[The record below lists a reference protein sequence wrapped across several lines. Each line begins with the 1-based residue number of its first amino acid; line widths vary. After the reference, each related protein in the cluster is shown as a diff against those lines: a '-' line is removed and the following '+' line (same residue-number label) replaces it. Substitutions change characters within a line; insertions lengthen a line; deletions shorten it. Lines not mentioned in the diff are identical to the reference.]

1 MEGIGN
7 VSVTV
12 SGQGRI
18 NLPPLLTIGRTPPT
32 DGAILYVFFIDF
44 QVTAF
49 DDDLIWNQVSADTVQ
64 IRGGRL
70 LTFDGIRQAKEVF
83 VSRLFNRIERLT
95 YLSYNASDLVNG
107 GIGTGSTE
115 ALLDMGFDG
124 HSQAT
129 ELGYDLA
136 EGVSGRA
143 LLSGYAQYYY
153 NPENDYRYIPIRGT
167 FT

>member
-7 VSVTV
+7 VSSTV

-18 NLPPLLTIGRTPPT
+18 NLPPLLTVGRTPPN
-32 DGAILYVFFIDF
+32 DGAILYVFYVDF
-44 QVTAF
+44 QVTSF
-49 DDDLIWNQVSADTVQ
+49 DDDLIWSQVSADTVQ

-70 LTFDGIRQAKEVF
+70 LTFDGTRPAREIF

-95 YLSYNASDLVNG
+95 YLSFDPSELVNG
-107 GIGTGSTE
+107 GIGSGGTQ
-115 ALLDMGFDG
+115 ALIDLGFDG

-143 LLSGYAQYYY
+143 LISGYAQYYY
-153 NPENDYRYIPIRGT
+153 NSENSYRYIPIRGT
-167 FT
+167 FL